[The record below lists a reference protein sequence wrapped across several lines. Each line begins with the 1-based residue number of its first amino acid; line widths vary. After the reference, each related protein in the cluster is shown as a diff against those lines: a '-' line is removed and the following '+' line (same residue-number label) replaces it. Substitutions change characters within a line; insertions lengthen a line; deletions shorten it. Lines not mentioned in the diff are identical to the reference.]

1 MRLFVFGCRP
11 YDEDEI
17 FRRLA
22 LEYHREISCTP
33 EQLTMDNLEYYIPM
47 LRGHKAVSV
56 VATPIN
62 REMLEEAYGDPSKY
76 PNLTIRVSGYA
87 VNFHKLSREQQ
98 REVLQRTFHEAL

>member
-22 LEYHREISCTP
+22 LECHREISCTP

-47 LRGHKAVSV
+47 LRGPQGGLRGGNAHQ
-56 VATPIN
+56 P
-62 REMLEEAYGDPSKY
+62 GDAG
-76 PNLTIRVSGYA
+76 GYA
-87 VNFHKLSREQQ
+87 RGRGSAPQHPHHRL
-98 REVLQRTFHEAL
+98 